1 MGRSDPDLFVLYL
14 ILFSVI
20 VAAAANISRDQDA
33 LLSVKAHIIN
43 DNPRNILAQNWTS
56 NTSVCSWMGITCDI
70 YGNRVTSLT
79 IPDLGLTGTIPS
91 YLGNLSSLQTLVLS
105 HNWFSGTIPKEIG
118 NLTKLKELRLRYN
131 KLQGE
136 IPEEL
141 GNLAELEVLVLN
153 NNLLTGTI
161 PASIFNL
168 SSISTGLDFSN
179 NSLTGSFPDDMCEG
193 LPRLKGLYVSYNQFK
208 GPIPN
213 NLWHCK
219 GLSSASLSF
228 NQFTG
233 RLPRDLG
240 NLTRLKSLYLGF
252 NNLIGEIPEEL
263 GNLAE
268 LEMLV
273 LTSNLLTGAIP
284 ASIFNLSSMLTA
296 LDFTNNSLTGSF
308 PDDTCQGLPRLKGL
322 YMSYNQFKGPIPNNL
337 WHCKDLS
344 TVSLSFNQFTGRIPR
359 DLGNSTKLKS
369 LHLGLNNLIG
379 EIPQE
384 IGNLRNLEILGIDQS
399 NLVGFVP
406 DTILNISTLKILSL
420 FNNTFSGNLPSSKNL
435 IGLPNLELL
444 NLGLN
449 NFSGSI
455 PSFCFN
461 ASKLYALEL
470 GYNSFSG
477 LIPEALGNLRN
488 LKRLGLRR
496 NYLTSSTSELM
507 SFFSALVNCKSLK
520 VIVLSENPLDGVLP
534 SSIGN
539 HSVSVEEIYMY
550 KCNIHGRIPKE
561 IGSLINLTTLGLGD
575 NNLSGSLP
583 MTLGRLK
590 KLQGLYLQNNKFEGP
605 IPQEFCHFSRLYEVD
620 MNGNKLSGSIPSCL
634 GDLNSLRI
642 LSLSSNEL
650 TSIIPSTFWNL
661 EDILSFDFSSNSLN
675 GSLPLEIGNLKAV
688 VNIDLSW
695 NRLSGN
701 IPSTIV
707 GLKNLQ
713 RLSLKHNKLQ
723 GPIPESFGELVSL
736 EFLDLSNNNLSGV
749 IPTSLEKLLYL
760 KILNLSFNKLV
771 GEIPRGGDFA
781 NFSAESFIG
790 NDLLCGSPHLQVPLC
805 RSSPHKKSRK
815 KVILLGVVLPLSTVF
830 IVAVILALTFGL
842 ITRCRK
848 RRSIEVS
855 HIKADMSPQVMWR
868 RYSHDELLRATD
880 QFSEKN
886 LIGIGSYGLVYKG
899 RFPDGIEVAI
909 KVFHLQR
916 EGALNSFDAESE
928 ILKTIRHS
936 NLVKTI
942 SSCTNHNFKA
952 LVLEYMPNGSLED
965 CLYASNFNL
974 DIFQRLGIMIDV
986 ASALEYLHFGH
997 SNPIVHCD
1005 IKPSNV
1011 LLDDS
1016 MVAHLSDFGIAK
1028 LLSEEDSM
1036 KQTQTL
1042 ATIGYMAP
1050 EYGRKGQVSIKGD
1063 VYSYGIMLME
1073 VFTGM
1078 KPTNELFTGEMS
1090 IKRWVNDSLPAV
1102 MNIMDANLLSEDE
1115 EHANVAKQSC
1125 ASSVLSLAMEC
1136 TSESPEKRI
1145 QAEVL
1150 GKSEHQLGHA
1160 IIPTPGW
1167 ITLAERYKQ
1176 NTGNEPST
1184 NISRPEMSTS
1194 HRSIGGF
1201 TPAKPPASLTHFC
1214 ERSSEWLEI
1223 DVSRK
1228 DAVREDNETV
1238 ETITLREIANEA
1250 RERVTQDRLERMEKQ
1265 METLAAILYEL
1276 RDERRRDCETLVG
1289 RDEVGA
1295 EPSLRRRRVEE
1306 IPPPVDQP
1314 NGVHPHRST
1323 GWVPGERTDEG
1334 MDQPRPGRNAEQERD
1349 QIAARDPDRAVELE
1363 GEVRRL
1369 VQVMEEIQGKRKPPS
1384 WRIMLDE
1391 ESPLSTEIMGTVISR
1406 DFRFPD
1412 LKYSGRNDPLV
1423 HIECFNDM
1431 TGVQGLTPAQR
1442 AVAPEDDMMEL
1453 MGMKQEEHES
1463 LRDFVKRYHRAVLD
1477 LGAFNHPQALRGLKE
1492 GVRIGRLW
1500 YNLRSPLVQNYSAG
1514 YEQARR
1520 DIEIEEEKSARIK
1533 SEQLE
1538 ELKRKE
1544 RRAPNGSGRAQLP
1557 RSLFPERQQEFR
1569 QMAAHPYH
1577 NTPRALNATNSRS
1590 GRPEQLQAIPARALI
1605 TKPAHRRDKSRFC
1618 KFHDTHGHTIR
1629 QCRDLKIQVED
1640 LVRNRYLDEYVNGVS
1655 PVIESQYTRDEGV
1668 ERDLERE
1675 QPVIRVIAGGP
1686 TLARDSNRAWKNYE
1700 RYAMTSKEVL
1710 FNLPAAKKAKVRQ
1723 VPIMWTD
1730 DDEEGILYPHE
1741 DELVIKAM
1749 VAGTKLRR
1757 ILVDTGSSVDILFKS
1772 ALDDMGIAD
1781 LKLERSNTSLKG
1793 FGGGRLTPMGIIE
1806 LPIIVGTKPFER
1818 TMMLDFV
1825 VVEEKSP
1832 YQMILERAFMRI
1844 SKCVMST
1851 HFLALKYRVNGVV
1864 GVVKGDQR
1872 MVRSCYA
1879 TTAKETLQVTSLDNR
1894 GDSKKGRQEPV
1905 EKLEGVVVSKS
1916 NPSRVV
1922 KVGSELGE
1930 AIKGELV
1937 KCLQSHADIFAWSH
1951 EDMPGIDRRVAC
1963 HKFAIRKGA
1972 RPVRQKMRCFNQ
1984 ERYEA
1989 INAEVEKLL
1998 KAGFIREAKYPEWI
2012 SNVVL
2017 VKKANGK
2024 WRMVMPFGLKNAG
2037 ATFQRLVNKVFK
2049 PLIGHTM
2056 EVYVDDMITKSRE
2069 PRDHV
2074 KHLEETF
2081 ELLRRY
2087 EMKLNPEKCAFR
2099 VSSGKFLG
2107 YLVSHQEIE
2116 ANPEKIRA
2124 VIEMRSPRTVKEV
2137 QSLTGKLAAL
2147 NQFISRATDKCHPFF
2162 QIIKKGRKMEWTSE
2176 CDEAF
2181 GQPKEYLARAPL
2193 LSTPREGDQLLLY
2206 LAISKWATSLIV
2218 VMTDQPLRQML
2229 QKPDASGRLVKWSVE
2244 LSEFDLSYKPRGAV
2258 KAQALADFMVDRAER
2273 GEEIQEERA
2282 IEQGKPEGKP
2292 EGVWLVMVDGSYSEQ
2307 GFGAGVVIRSLEGV
2321 EVSYAVKFEFQLT
2334 NNQAEYE
2341 AFITGLGL
2349 AHAL

>member
-1 MGRSDPDLFVLYL
+1 
-14 ILFSVI
+14 
-20 VAAAANISRDQDA
+20 
-33 LLSVKAHIIN
+33 
-43 DNPRNILAQNWTS
+43 
-56 NTSVCSWMGITCDI
+56 
-70 YGNRVTSLT
+70 
-79 IPDLGLTGTIPS
+79 
-91 YLGNLSSLQTLVLS
+91 
-105 HNWFSGTIPKEIG
+105 
-118 NLTKLKELRLRYN
+118 
-131 KLQGE
+131 
-136 IPEEL
+136 
-141 GNLAELEVLVLN
+141 
-153 NNLLTGTI
+153 
-161 PASIFNL
+161 
-168 SSISTGLDFSN
+168 
-179 NSLTGSFPDDMCEG
+179 
-193 LPRLKGLYVSYNQFK
+193 
-208 GPIPN
+208 
-213 NLWHCK
+213 
-219 GLSSASLSF
+219 
-228 NQFTG
+228 
-233 RLPRDLG
+233 
-240 NLTRLKSLYLGF
+240 
-252 NNLIGEIPEEL
+252 
-263 GNLAE
+263 
-268 LEMLV
+268 
-273 LTSNLLTGAIP
+273 
-284 ASIFNLSSMLTA
+284 
-296 LDFTNNSLTGSF
+296 
-308 PDDTCQGLPRLKGL
+308 
-322 YMSYNQFKGPIPNNL
+322 
-337 WHCKDLS
+337 
-344 TVSLSFNQFTGRIPR
+344 
-359 DLGNSTKLKS
+359 
-369 LHLGLNNLIG
+369 
-379 EIPQE
+379 
-384 IGNLRNLEILGIDQS
+384 
-399 NLVGFVP
+399 
-406 DTILNISTLKILSL
+406 
-420 FNNTFSGNLPSSKNL
+420 
-435 IGLPNLELL
+435 
-444 NLGLN
+444 
-449 NFSGSI
+449 
-455 PSFCFN
+455 
-461 ASKLYALEL
+461 
-470 GYNSFSG
+470 
-477 LIPEALGNLRN
+477 
-488 LKRLGLRR
+488 
-496 NYLTSSTSELM
+496 M

-688 VNIDLSW
+688 VSIYLSR
-695 NRLSGN
+695 NHLSGN
-701 IPSTIV
+701 IPTTIV

-713 RLSLKHNKLQ
+713 SLSLKHNRLQ

-886 LIGIGSYGLVYKG
+886 LIGIGSYGSVYKG

-916 EGALNSFDAESE
+916 EGALNSFDAECE
-928 ILKTIRHS
+928 ILKTIRHR

-1050 EYGRKGQVSIKGD
+1050 EYGREGQVSIKGD

-1073 VFTGM
+1073 VFTRM
-1078 KPTNELFTGEMS
+1078 KPTNEFFTGEMS

-1167 ITLAERYKQ
+1167 ITLAERYHQ
-1176 NTGNEPST
+1176 IRNY
-1184 NISRPEMSTS
+1184 
-1194 HRSIGGF
+1194 RS
-1201 TPAKPPASLTHFC
+1201 
-1214 ERSSEWLEI
+1214 SSEWLEI

-1442 AVAPEDDMMEL
+1442 CRV
-1453 MGMKQEEHES
+1453 
-1463 LRDFVKRYHRAVLD
+1463 F
-1477 LGAFNHPQALRGLKE
+1477 
-1492 GVRIGRLW
+1492 
-1500 YNLRSPLVQNYSAG
+1500 PL
-1514 YEQARR
+1514 
-1520 DIEIEEEKSARIK
+1520 
-1533 SEQLE
+1533 
-1538 ELKRKE
+1538 
-1544 RRAPNGSGRAQLP
+1544 
-1557 RSLFPERQQEFR
+1557 
-1569 QMAAHPYH
+1569 
-1577 NTPRALNATNSRS
+1577 T
-1590 GRPEQLQAIPARALI
+1590 
-1605 TKPAHRRDKSRFC
+1605 
-1618 KFHDTHGHTIR
+1618 
-1629 QCRDLKIQVED
+1629 
-1640 LVRNRYLDEYVNGVS
+1640 
-1655 PVIESQYTRDEGV
+1655 
-1668 ERDLERE
+1668 
-1675 QPVIRVIAGGP
+1675 
-1686 TLARDSNRAWKNYE
+1686 
-1700 RYAMTSKEVL
+1700 
-1710 FNLPAAKKAKVRQ
+1710 
-1723 VPIMWTD
+1723 
-1730 DDEEGILYPHE
+1730 
-1741 DELVIKAM
+1741 
-1749 VAGTKLRR
+1749 
-1757 ILVDTGSSVDILFKS
+1757 
-1772 ALDDMGIAD
+1772 
-1781 LKLERSNTSLKG
+1781 
-1793 FGGGRLTPMGIIE
+1793 
-1806 LPIIVGTKPFER
+1806 
-1818 TMMLDFV
+1818 
-1825 VVEEKSP
+1825 
-1832 YQMILERAFMRI
+1832 
-1844 SKCVMST
+1844 
-1851 HFLALKYRVNGVV
+1851 
-1864 GVVKGDQR
+1864 
-1872 MVRSCYA
+1872 
-1879 TTAKETLQVTSLDNR
+1879 
-1894 GDSKKGRQEPV
+1894 
-1905 EKLEGVVVSKS
+1905 LEG
-1916 NPSRVV
+1916 
-1922 KVGSELGE
+1922 
-1930 AIKGELV
+1930 
-1937 KCLQSHADIFAWSH
+1937 
-1951 EDMPGIDRRVAC
+1951 
-1963 HKFAIRKGA
+1963 
-1972 RPVRQKMRCFNQ
+1972 
-1984 ERYEA
+1984 
-1989 INAEVEKLL
+1989 
-1998 KAGFIREAKYPEWI
+1998 
-2012 SNVVL
+2012 
-2017 VKKANGK
+2017 
-2024 WRMVMPFGLKNAG
+2024 
-2037 ATFQRLVNKVFK
+2037 
-2049 PLIGHTM
+2049 
-2056 EVYVDDMITKSRE
+2056 
-2069 PRDHV
+2069 
-2074 KHLEETF
+2074 
-2081 ELLRRY
+2081 
-2087 EMKLNPEKCAFR
+2087 
-2099 VSSGKFLG
+2099 
-2107 YLVSHQEIE
+2107 
-2116 ANPEKIRA
+2116 
-2124 VIEMRSPRTVKEV
+2124 
-2137 QSLTGKLAAL
+2137 
-2147 NQFISRATDKCHPFF
+2147 
-2162 QIIKKGRKMEWTSE
+2162 
-2176 CDEAF
+2176 
-2181 GQPKEYLARAPL
+2181 
-2193 LSTPREGDQLLLY
+2193 
-2206 LAISKWATSLIV
+2206 
-2218 VMTDQPLRQML
+2218 
-2229 QKPDASGRLVKWSVE
+2229 
-2244 LSEFDLSYKPRGAV
+2244 
-2258 KAQALADFMVDRAER
+2258 
-2273 GEEIQEERA
+2273 
-2282 IEQGKPEGKP
+2282 
-2292 EGVWLVMVDGSYSEQ
+2292 
-2307 GFGAGVVIRSLEGV
+2307 
-2321 EVSYAVKFEFQLT
+2321 
-2334 NNQAEYE
+2334 
-2341 AFITGLGL
+2341 
-2349 AHAL
+2349 